1 MPTWFLW
8 WLKKAGMFLE
18 DAGSL
23 QFWQRYFRP
32 GKDLEK
38 NNEMTKMLEWI
49 PCVEKLNGVELWK
62 ETTEAG
68 TQ

>member
-1 MPTWFLW
+1 ML
-8 WLKKAGMFLE
+8 
-18 DAGSL
+18 SL
-23 QFWQRYFRP
+23 SSF
-32 GKDLEK
+32 GKDTSDLEK
-38 NNEMTKMLEWI
+38 IWRRIMTKMLEWI